1 MRHFFVDT
9 FYLIALSYP
18 RDQWHQRVM
27 LFSQRLTNY
36 RLYTVDEVLSE
47 FLTYCGTSGPRM
59 RTNAARTVR
68 QALDNPL
75 WTVIAQ
81 SRSTLLDALN
91 LYESRPDKDYS
102 LTDCVSMQTMRR
114 EGWTEVL
121 TNDHHFEQEGFTRL
135 FR

>member
-1 MRHFFVDT
+1 MRID
-9 FYLIALSYP
+9 
-18 RDQWHQRVM
+18 
-27 LFSQRLTNY
+27 
-36 RLYTVDEVLSE
+36 
-47 FLTYCGTSGPRM
+47 
-59 RTNAARTVR
+59 AARTVR

-81 SRSTLLDALN
+81 SRSTLLDALS

-114 EGWTEVL
+114 EGLTEVL
-121 TNDHHFEQEGFTRL
+121 TNDHHFEQEGFSQL